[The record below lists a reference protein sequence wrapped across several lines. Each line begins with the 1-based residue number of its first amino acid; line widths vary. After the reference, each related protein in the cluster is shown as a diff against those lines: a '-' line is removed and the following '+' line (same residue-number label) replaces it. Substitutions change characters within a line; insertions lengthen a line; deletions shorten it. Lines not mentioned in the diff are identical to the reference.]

1 MKKALFMIALSV
13 QYIFGVVLK
22 QFTPSIYALW
32 HVVNDYIDM
41 GTTWHNC
48 YNLGQCATS
57 IILPSIIFSNKSLHS
72 DYE

>member
-41 GTTWHNC
+41 ETTWH
-48 YNLGQCATS
+48 NLGQCATS

-72 DYE
+72 DHE